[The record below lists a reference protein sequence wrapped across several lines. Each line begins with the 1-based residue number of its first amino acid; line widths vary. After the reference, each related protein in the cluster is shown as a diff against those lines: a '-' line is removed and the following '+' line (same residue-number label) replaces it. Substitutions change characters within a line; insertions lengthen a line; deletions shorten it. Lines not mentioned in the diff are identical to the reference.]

1 MIEWFA
7 SFYSVQVSTSPLLFY
22 LPFSS
27 KMSKHILI
35 QTRQIADKSER
46 NTSRY
51 KICLFLPLVV
61 TTSCCLPVPLT
72 QHNGDV
78 WPKEGLQRVCPA
90 PVDLR
95 HGNMSLIPLRG
106 SENEMRNSVAAFS
119 PEALA
124 VSEVTNP
131 LSQSGGQDR
140 HGARHPA
147 RLIGSEMF
155 TQAENPDWGLGL
167 PV

>member
-1 MIEWFA
+1 M
-7 SFYSVQVSTSPLLFY
+7 
-22 LPFSS
+22 
-27 KMSKHILI
+27 
-35 QTRQIADKSER
+35 
-46 NTSRY
+46 
-51 KICLFLPLVV
+51 
-61 TTSCCLPVPLT
+61 

-78 WPKEGLQRVCPA
+78 WPKEGLQRVCPV

-124 VSEVTNP
+124 VSEVTN
-131 LSQSGGQDR
+131 LGSQPGGQDG
-140 HGARHPA
+140 HGACLPA

-155 TQAENPDWGLGL
+155 THTGSPDFLSK
-167 PV
+167 